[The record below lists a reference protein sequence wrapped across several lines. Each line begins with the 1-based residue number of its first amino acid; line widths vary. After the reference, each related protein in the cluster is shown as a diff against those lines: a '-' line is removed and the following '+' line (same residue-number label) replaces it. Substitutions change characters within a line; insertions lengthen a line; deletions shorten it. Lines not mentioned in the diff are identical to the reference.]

1 LGFLLWVV
9 SIFEFMKKIC
19 YYIPA
24 MDCPSEERIIRM
36 KLEGQEGVEGLDFD
50 LEGRK
55 LEVFHKGNAS
65 QVTPLIESL
74 NMGGK
79 LISEEDHKGEISQP
93 SDLRLERKMLWAVLI
108 INAVFFIGEM
118 IAGWLSGSMGLM
130 ADSLDMLA
138 DALVYGLSLW
148 AVGAMVVRKKRVAAV
163 SGYLQLAL
171 ATMGL
176 LEVIRRFT
184 GAEIFPDFRAMII
197 VSVLALAAN
206 ATSLYLLQKSRS
218 KGQHV
223 KASMICTSNDV
234 IINAGIIVSGGL
246 VYWTESAIP
255 DLVTGSFV
263 FGLVVWGAIRIL
275 KLSK

>member
-1 LGFLLWVV
+1 
-9 SIFEFMKKIC
+9 MKKFC
-19 YYIPA
+19 YKIPG

-36 KLEGQEGVEGLDFD
+36 KMDGVPGLKHLAFD
-50 LEGRK
+50 LDGRH
-55 LEVFHKGNAS
+55 LEVIHEGSADEI
-65 QVTPLIESL
+65 TPLIESL

-79 LISEEDHKGEISQP
+79 LKSVSDVEEGSLEIEDHS
-93 SDLRLERKMLWAVLI
+93 RERKVLWAVLI
-108 INAVFFIGEM
+108 INAAFFVGEM
-118 IAGWLSGSMGLM
+118 VAGLLSGSMGLL

-148 AVGAMVVRKKRVAAV
+148 AVGTLVARKKRVAAV

-176 LEVIRRFT
+176 IEVIRRVT
-184 GAEIFPDFRAMII
+184 GAEIFPDFRTMIV
-197 VSVLALAAN
+197 VSIFALIAN
-206 ATSLYLLQKSRS
+206 ATSLYLLQKSKS
-218 KGQHV
+218 KGEHV

-234 IINAGIIVSGGL
+234 IINTGIIISAGL

-255 DLVTGSFV
+255 DLVTGTVV
-263 FGLVVWGAIRIL
+263 FCLVVWGAIRII

>member
-1 LGFLLWVV
+1 LFV
-9 SIFEFMKKIC
+9 SIFEIMKKIC
-19 YYIPA
+19 YHIPG

-36 KLEGQEGVEGLDFD
+36 KLDGVEGLEELDFD
-50 LEGRK
+50 LEGRN
-55 LEVFHKGNAS
+55 LNVFHRGDAR
-65 QVTPLIESL
+65 QITPLIESL

-79 LISEEDHKGEISQP
+79 LITEEEHVGEISQP
-93 SDLRLERKMLWAVLI
+93 ADHGLERKMLWAVLI
-108 INAVFFIGEM
+108 INAVFFVGEM
-118 IAGWLSGSMGLM
+118 IAGLLSGSMGLV

-148 AVGAMVVRKKRVAAV
+148 AVGALVVRKKRVAAV

>member
-1 LGFLLWVV
+1 
-9 SIFEFMKKIC
+9 MKKLC
-19 YYIPA
+19 YHIPG

-36 KLEGQEGVEGLDFD
+36 KLEGVDGMEGLEFD
-50 LEGRK
+50 LEDRK
-55 LEVFHKGNAS
+55 LDVFHRGEAGDI
-65 QVTPLIESL
+65 TPLIESL

-79 LISEEDHKGEISQP
+79 LVTEEEHDAETLQLTDHS
-93 SDLRLERKMLWAVLI
+93 RERKMLWTVLV
-108 INAVFFIGEM
+108 INAAFFVGEM
-118 IAGWLSGSMGLM
+118 VAGWIAGSMGLV

-148 AVGAMVVRKKRVAAV
+148 AVGTLVVRKKRVAAI

-171 ATMGL
+171 AMMGFM
-176 LEVIRRFT
+176 EIIRRFI
-184 GAEIFPDFRAMII
+184 GADIFPDFRTMIV
-197 VSVLALAAN
+197 VSVFALAAN

-246 VYWTESAIP
+246 VYWTGSAIP
-255 DLVTGSFV
+255 DLVTGSIV
-263 FGLVVWGAIRIL
+263 FALVVWGAVRIL